1 MKIADERSD
10 AIELIADIK
19 KEMAALRNLLSQLE
33 YLVYEKDDR
42 CEIRFLDGE
51 IRKHN
56 TDYWKS

>member
-10 AIELIADIK
+10 AIELITDIK
-19 KEMAALRNLLSQLE
+19 KEMAALRDLLGELE
-33 YLVYEKDDR
+33 YLVYKTDDR

-56 TDYWKS
+56 ADYWKS